1 MKHIK
6 KLLKLKIIKKQNYNL
21 IYQTRYKKLYKLLK
35 LIYNNSIK
43 KIFIQSNYFYFFNN
57 IDLLNNLVITFI
69 PNTLI
74 NFSFLI
80 YKSLSYLFLHN
91 LNNQLF
97 NILDLNTKKK
107 LILKNKNV
115 KIKIKI
121 NKLTNLLTETILI

>member
-6 KLLKLKIIKKQNYNL
+6 KLLKLKISKKQNYNL
-21 IYQTRYKKLYKLLK
+21 SYQTRYKKLYKLLK
-35 LIYNNSIK
+35 VIYNNSIK
-43 KIFIQSNYFYFFNN
+43 KIFIQSNYFYFFNT

-80 YKSLSYLFLHN
+80 YKNLSYLFLHN

-115 KIKIKI
+115 KKKIKI

>member
-6 KLLKLKIIKKQNYNL
+6 KLLKLKTIKKQSYNL
-21 IYQTRYKKLYKLLK
+21 SYQTRYKKLYKLLK
-35 LIYNNSIK
+35 VIYNNSIK
-43 KIFIQSNYFYFFNN
+43 KIFIQSNYFYFFNT

-80 YKSLSYLFLHN
+80 YKNLSYLFLHN

-115 KIKIKI
+115 KKKIKI

>member
-21 IYQTRYKKLYKLLK
+21 SYQTRYKKLYKLLK
-35 LIYNNSIK
+35 VIYTNSIK
-43 KIFIQSNYFYFFNN
+43 KIFIQSNYFYFFNT

-80 YKSLSYLFLHN
+80 YKNLSYLFLHN

-115 KIKIKI
+115 KKKIKI